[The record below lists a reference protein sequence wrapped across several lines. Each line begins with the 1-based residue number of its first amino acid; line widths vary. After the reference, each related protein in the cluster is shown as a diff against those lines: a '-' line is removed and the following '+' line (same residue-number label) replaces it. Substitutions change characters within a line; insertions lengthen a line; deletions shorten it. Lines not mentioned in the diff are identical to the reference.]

1 MSWCGVIIHSSRP
14 GIHSQLGG
22 QTMQYAAI
30 LIALLFMLPDAPAM
44 AAEGGGSTGGGFSQ
58 NSRAAKLTPKENAA
72 VSYQAGLKHR
82 DRATKLEAKAAKET
96 RDRKLAK
103 INKKIQ
109 KEYLKATDDFE
120 KSIEHFSGF
129 YEVHSSLGFALRKV
143 GRFDA
148 SLAAYNTSLG
158 INPAYG
164 NAIEYRGEAYLGL
177 NRLADAKDAYMKLFS
192 IDLALAGQLLTAMDE
207 WVDSR
212 RVDPKDL
219 DRTVVE
225 QFATWVHQRTELA
238 SFVRPTDKETLARWA
253 GSS

>member
-1 MSWCGVIIHSSRP
+1 MK
-14 GIHSQLGG
+14 
-22 QTMQYAAI
+22 YAFT
-30 LIALLFMLPDAPAM
+30 LVALLLMVPDTPAM
-44 AAEGGGSTGGGFSQ
+44 AAEGGGSTGGGMAQ
-58 NSRAAKLTPKENAA
+58 QQRATKLTPEEKAA

-82 DRATKLEAKAAKET
+82 DRAIGLEAKAAKET
-96 RDRKLAK
+96 RDKKLAK
-103 INKKIQ
+103 LNKKIE

-120 KSIEHFSGF
+120 KSIEHYSGY

-143 GRFDA
+143 GRFDE

-192 IDLALAGQLLTAMDE
+192 IDLALARQLLTAMDE
-207 WVDSR
+207 WVESR
-212 RVDPKDL
+212 RVDPNDL
-219 DRTVVE
+219 DTTVVE
-225 QFATWVHQRTELA
+225 QFATWVQQRTELA